1 MPTRWLGC
9 LVIVAIALLSA
20 AAQWALSSVQESAA
34 FELESLAIAASS
46 QPCAGASSCHAA
58 GYCDRSVGRCIC
70 LPGWTGARCDATLL
84 GACRMGEHGIAAPCE
99 GFAGVMSCQCRQ
111 ACSVLHAVYGTN
123 APARS
128 GADKAVC
135 WTSDASDELDT
146 SSLPPNASVH
156 FWAPHRNWQVNR
168 GADRMQFVQH
178 RTAGW
183 AKLRY
188 SADVPVWGPVGITA
202 KSMLRLSSIL
212 ARRAIPVAR
221 CPRSCSLRGSC
232 FLREA
237 ATAHGLPASGRRNA
251 PRNAPAMPALT
262 VLRASIRTNPR
273 VCMAVVDTER
283 ARVACACATRAVGDL
298 TAH

>member
-1 MPTRWLGC
+1 MVGNEIDIETEFCFFFLSANTVRCGCSRPPGAVFTVHRNVRTSATSTHHMPTRWLGC

-58 GYCDRSVGRCIC
+58 GYCDRSVCRCIC

-128 GADKAVC
+128 GAYKAVC

-168 GADRMQFVQH
+168 GAD
-178 RTAGW
+178 
-183 AKLRY
+183 
-188 SADVPVWGPVGITA
+188 
-202 KSMLRLSSIL
+202 
-212 ARRAIPVAR
+212 
-221 CPRSCSLRGSC
+221 
-232 FLREA
+232 
-237 ATAHGLPASGRRNA
+237 
-251 PRNAPAMPALT
+251 
-262 VLRASIRTNPR
+262 
-273 VCMAVVDTER
+273 
-283 ARVACACATRAVGDL
+283 
-298 TAH
+298 